1 MEALQKKKDKK
12 KTSGYL
18 LSYMEYLE
26 KCKYEL
32 GKKGTAGLYKAT
44 RHQLAL
50 FLEKENLS
58 LKKVNTRLVQDFIAR
73 LQSLSLSRNSVSNY
87 TSTFRAAYNSA
98 VADNLVKPKEHP
110 FCKLHIKPVSTYKR
124 SVGMQVIK
132 EITRLGLKGNKRLTF
147 ARDLFLFS
155 FMACGMAFIDLAHLT
170 QANIR
175 GNEIVYYRIKTK
187 TEIRITIT
195 QGMRYLLDKYKR
207 ENSTLLFPILNDE
220 SASYEKYKVALR
232 TYNRRLSAIGEK
244 LSTPVKL
251 TSYVARH
258 SWAMCAKDHAISVS
272 VIGQALGH
280 TSEKTTN
287 FYLRS
292 LDQTIISRAN
302 MKIIGF
308 VEKWISES
316 KFEI

>member
-1 MEALQKKKDKK
+1 MEALQKKKTKK
-12 KTSGYL
+12 KTSGHL
-18 LSYMEYLE
+18 LNYMEYLE
-26 KCKYEL
+26 KSKYES

-44 RHQLAL
+44 RYQLAK

-58 LKKVNTRLVQDFIAR
+58 IKKVNTRLVQDFIAR

-87 TSTFRAAYNSA
+87 ISTFRAVYNSA

-110 FCKLHIKPVSTYKR
+110 FRKLHIKPVSTYKR
-124 SVGMQVIK
+124 SIGTPVIK
-132 EITRLGLKGNKRLTF
+132 EITGLNLKGNKRLTF

-155 FMACGMAFIDLAHLT
+155 FMACGMTFIDLAHLK

-175 GNEIVYYRIKTK
+175 SNEIVYYRIKTK

-195 QGMRYLLDKYKR
+195 PGMRYLLDKYKR
-207 ENSTLLFPILNDE
+207 DDSELLFPILSDE
-220 SASYEKYKVALR
+220 SVSYEKYKVALR
-232 TYNRRLSAIGEK
+232 TYNRRLAVIGEK

-258 SWAMCAKDHAISVS
+258 SWAMCAKNHAVSVS
-272 VIGQALGH
+272 MIGQALGH
-280 TSEKTTN
+280 TSEKTTS
-287 FYLRS
+287 FYLS
-292 LDQTIISRAN
+292 DLDQEAISRAN
-302 MKIIGF
+302 LKIIGF

-316 KFEI
+316 KFII

>member
-1 MEALQKKKDKK
+1 METLQKKKVKK
-12 KTSGYL
+12 KTPGYL

-26 KCKYEL
+26 RAKYES

-44 RHQLAL
+44 RHQLAM

-58 LKKVNTRLVQDFIAR
+58 IKKVNARLVQDFIAR

-87 TSTFRAAYNSA
+87 TSTFRAAYNAA
-98 VADNLVKPKEHP
+98 VADNLVKPEEHP
-110 FCKLHIKPVSTYKR
+110 FRKLHIKPVSTYKR
-124 SVGMQVIK
+124 SVGTQVIK
-132 EITRLGLKGNKRLTF
+132 EITRMDLKGNKRLTF

-187 TEIRITIT
+187 TEIRVTIT

-207 ENSTLLFPILNDE
+207 EDSTLLFPVLEDE

-232 TYNRRLSAIGEK
+232 TYNRRLSAIGDR

-258 SWAMCAKDHAISVS
+258 SWAMCAKDHALSAS

-287 FYLRS
+287 YYLKK

-302 MKIIGF
+302 LKIIGF
-308 VEKWISES
+308 VEKLVSGSEF
-316 KFEI
+316 KI